1 MKTAYISIVL
11 VFLALLL
18 CGCESTIPYKIVR
31 EGTVRSIWT
40 PDGHFYSIVFES
52 NHGVESFEYES
63 VSVPPLWQGL
73 NCRITLY
80 TNDFSFSRCIVYK
93 KIVVERIQ

>member
-1 MKTAYISIVL
+1 MKIIYISIIF
-11 VFLALLL
+11 VFLTLFLY
-18 CGCESTIPYKIVR
+18 GCESTVSRTIVR
-31 EGTVRSIWT
+31 EGTVCSIWT

-63 VSVPPLWQGL
+63 ISVPPLWQGL

-80 TNDFSFSRCIVYK
+80 TNDFNDSRCTVYT
-93 KIVVERIQ
+93 KIVVERLQ